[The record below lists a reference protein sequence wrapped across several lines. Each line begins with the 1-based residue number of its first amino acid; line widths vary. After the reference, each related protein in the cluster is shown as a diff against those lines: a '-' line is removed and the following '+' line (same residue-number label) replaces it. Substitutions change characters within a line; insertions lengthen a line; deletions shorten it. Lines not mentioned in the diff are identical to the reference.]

1 MRVALLLSIV
11 VIGTSACSRTVATA
25 VPGGSPSSATTA
37 RGEAP
42 AAANSGKARG
52 EPARGPRK
60 LNGVPPGHY
69 PKAGECR
76 LWHSGR
82 PPGQQPKA
90 TACRNLIGHVP
101 DGAFILHGD
110 RAYDSKYD
118 WVAHA
123 GRERGSVPQAIIDI
137 VRSIR

>member
-1 MRVALLLSIV
+1 MKATLLLSLAV
-11 VIGTSACSRTVATA
+11 LGTAACASNRTA
-25 VPGGSPSSATTA
+25 VPGGSPSSATTPRA
-37 RGEAP
+37 EAP

-118 WVAHA
+118 WVAQA
-123 GRERGSVPQAIIDI
+123 SRERGSVPQAIIDI